1 MQQKK
6 VANSVKFATFGV
18 YLPFYPLV

>member
-6 VANSVKFATFGV
+6 AANSVKFATFGV